1 MGLVS
6 LLNNKTNL
14 IHFQENMLFEYREN
28 SK

>member
-6 LLNNKTNL
+6 LLNIKTNL
-14 IHFQENMLFEYREN
+14 IHFQENMLSEERKN